1 MSTSRRRAVKPSSG
15 SNRPSS
21 SRKTAASAAATSLA
35 RSGSSSNT
43 KRKSAPR
50 GKRGSG
56 VEVTNVSS
64 RGFWLLLDGRELFL
78 DFKQFPWFL
87 DATIRA
93 LTRIERPHPWHLCWP
108 DLDVDLEV
116 ESIEHPERYPLVSRS
131 PAIAVSER
139 DTRRLAAPT
148 HRPKQGTARR

>member
-50 GKRGSG
+50 GTRRSD
-56 VEVTNVSS
+56 VEVTNGSS
-64 RGFWLLLDGRELFL
+64 RGFWLRLDGRELFL
-78 DFKQFPWFL
+78 DFKRFPWFL

-93 LTRIERPHPWHLCWP
+93 LTRVERPHPWHLCWP

-116 ESIEHPERYPLVSRS
+116 ESIEHPERYPLTSRV
-131 PAIAVSER
+131 PAHVVSER
-139 DTRRLAAPT
+139 GARQADRAR
-148 HRPKQGTARR
+148 HRHKG

>member
-1 MSTSRRRAVKPSSG
+1 V
-15 SNRPSS
+15 
-21 SRKTAASAAATSLA
+21 ASAGATSLA

-50 GKRGSG
+50 GNRGSG

-64 RGFWLLLDGRELFL
+64 HGFWLLLDGRELFL
-78 DFKQFPWFL
+78 DFKRFPWFL

-93 LTRIERPHPWHLCWP
+93 LTHVERPHPWHLCWP

-116 ESIEHPERYPLVSRS
+116 ESIEHPERYPLTSRV
-131 PAIAVSER
+131 PVLAVSEQ
-139 DTRRLAAPT
+139 DRR
-148 HRPKQGTARR
+148 RRSRTTNPASGR

>member
-50 GKRGSG
+50 GKRGSD
-56 VEVTNVSS
+56 VEVTNVSPQ
-64 RGFWLLLDGRELFL
+64 GFWLLLDGRELFL
-78 DFKQFPWFL
+78 DFKRFPWFL

-93 LTRIERPHPWHLCWP
+93 LTHVERPHPWHLCWP

-116 ESIEHPERYPLVSRS
+116 ESIEHPERYPLTSRV
-131 PAIAVSER
+131 PAHVVSER
-139 DTRRLAAPT
+139 GARQADRAR
-148 HRPKQGTARR
+148 HRHKG